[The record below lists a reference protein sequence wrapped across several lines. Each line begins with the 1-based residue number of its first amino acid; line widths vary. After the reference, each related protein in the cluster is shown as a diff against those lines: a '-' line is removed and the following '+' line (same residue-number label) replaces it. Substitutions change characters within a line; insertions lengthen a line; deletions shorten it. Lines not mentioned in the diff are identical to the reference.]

1 VLFITHLNQGK
12 FEGSGI
18 EADPPHPTQ
27 HKDVYKVEKWYS
39 CNWIFVSELFMNNP
53 GMVRE
58 ILFLLSQNKSG
69 MSLARISRDLH
80 LSSEEKILLRK
91 NLRRLEGQGLILKL
105 RKRYFIRPRSNI
117 TQGRFTSTPRGYGF
131 VIPAEEHLEDIFVP
145 AQFAGGAYHGDFV
158 EVQYK
163 EKGKK
168 GRPEGRVTKILQ
180 KGKQS
185 LLGICRVQSGQMF
198 FQAFAAPS
206 LQEIPVN
213 FKGETLPKSG
223 DVVRVQRD
231 TWILEEILGNPDG
244 PGVDTR
250 VIIEKY
256 SLEDVFSKES
266 LDEAGMI
273 PDSVTSIQREGRIDY
288 TDWQSFTIDGDDARD
303 FDDAVSIRSLSN
315 GNALLG
321 VHIAD
326 VAEYVRPGTSLDCDA
341 KKRGTS
347 VYFPDQTLPMLP
359 EKLSNGICSLR
370 PGEKKITISVVMEV
384 DRDGEVCNV
393 DIHPSVI
400 RTAERMTYNSVLK
413 IIEGDREEQKK
424 FSSLVPDLMKMR
436 DLSQILRRKRID
448 EGGLEFDLTEPEL
461 VYKMGSLCSIVP
473 AEANQAHHIIEE
485 FMVLAN
491 EIIARFISAKDAPMI
506 YRVHPKPLPADLDGL
521 RELLFQ
527 FNIELPKSNKI
538 SSKDLQRALDQV
550 REKPEE
556 KFVMLKVLKSLR
568 LAAYSD
574 ENYGHYGLA
583 KKEYTHF
590 TSPIRRYPDLIVH
603 RILKQILDGQKI
615 ETEELSFLARKCS
628 EQERV
633 AEEAE
638 NDLVEWRIYRFL
650 KGKLGNEFEGTIVE
664 YTKASMIV
672 ELDDYFVEGLIAYSD
687 LGGDY
692 FYKKTEKVLIGKRS
706 GQSYKLG
713 EKIKIVLVSVD
724 PMLRRMNLLVS

>member
-1 VLFITHLNQGK
+1 
-12 FEGSGI
+12 
-18 EADPPHPTQ
+18 
-27 HKDVYKVEKWYS
+27 
-39 CNWIFVSELFMNNP
+39 
-53 GMVRE
+53 
-58 ILFLLSQNKSG
+58 
-69 MSLARISRDLH
+69 
-80 LSSEEKILLRK
+80 
-91 NLRRLEGQGLILKL
+91 
-105 RKRYFIRPRSNI
+105 
-117 TQGRFTSTPRGYGF
+117 
-131 VIPAEEHLEDIFVP
+131 
-145 AQFAGGAYHGDFV
+145 
-158 EVQYK
+158 
-163 EKGKK
+163 
-168 GRPEGRVTKILQ
+168 
-180 KGKQS
+180 
-185 LLGICRVQSGQMF
+185 
-198 FQAFAAPS
+198 
-206 LQEIPVN
+206 
-213 FKGETLPKSG
+213 
-223 DVVRVQRD
+223 
-231 TWILEEILGNPDG
+231 
-244 PGVDTR
+244 
-250 VIIEKY
+250 
-256 SLEDVFSKES
+256 
-266 LDEAGMI
+266 
-273 PDSVTSIQREGRIDY
+273 
-288 TDWQSFTIDGDDARD
+288 
-303 FDDAVSIRSLSN
+303 
-315 GNALLG
+315 
-321 VHIAD
+321 
-326 VAEYVRPGTSLDCDA
+326 
-341 KKRGTS
+341 
-347 VYFPDQTLPMLP
+347 MLP

-413 IIEGDREEQKK
+413 IIEGDREEQNK